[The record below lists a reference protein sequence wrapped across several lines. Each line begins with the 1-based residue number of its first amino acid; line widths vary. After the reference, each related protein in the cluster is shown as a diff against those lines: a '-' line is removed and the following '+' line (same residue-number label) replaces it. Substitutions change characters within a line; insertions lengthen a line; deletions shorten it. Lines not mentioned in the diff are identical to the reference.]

1 MLLFKKLLGLTVL
14 FTLAACGFRPMYTG
28 QGTADSISGK
38 QLTTE
43 MSSVFIDEIPNREG
57 QVLRRTLLGRL
68 SPAGEPEKPHYRLS
82 VHLSEATIFQQGVR
96 QDNLATR
103 YVMSYTAYYT
113 LSSYPE
119 NKVLLKDTTVGRISY
134 DVQLSPYATD
144 VAERTSKERVMKI
157 IGDDISLRLA
167 AFLKS
172 YDVTKA
178 PSK

>member
-1 MLLFKKLLGLTVL
+1 MSLFKKLSGLALL
-14 FTLAACGFRPMYTG
+14 FTLTACGFRPLYVG

-38 QLTTE
+38 QLVTE
-43 MSSVFIDEIPNREG
+43 MASVFIDEIPNREG
-57 QVLRRTLLGRL
+57 QVLRQTLLARL
-68 SPAGEPEKPHYRLS
+68 SPLGEPEKPHYRLS
-82 VHLSEATIFQQGVR
+82 IRLSEASIFQQGLR

-113 LSSYPE
+113 LLSYPE
-119 NKVLLKDTTVGRISY
+119 NKSLLKDKTVGRISY

-157 IGDDISLRLA
+157 IGDDIALRLA

-172 YDVTKA
+172 YDVTEA
-178 PSK
+178 PEK